1 MPEETLTRRI
11 TGMLRS
17 GSRRPHV
24 MDGFHVD
31 FRYQAR
37 NLEDTVARMAVEAG
51 YKPGDNIEYR
61 ITIPRKSP

>member
-11 TGMLRS
+11 TGMLKS
-17 GSRRPHV
+17 GSRRSHV

-51 YKPGDNIEYR
+51 YNLGDNIEYMV
-61 ITIPRKSP
+61 TLKRKSP